1 MISQSNLLSILG
13 ENTDSVAMKQF
24 KSCLSGPLREDDT
37 PLPGERYFYSFDDG
51 LSLLLE
57 DEKVS
62 AIHLY
67 CTENEDGYSSYK
79 GWIGDKLNNNELSPT
94 EIINLMGKPT
104 LKGGGEK
111 GFLGKVAP
119 TWLRYDFNDHVIH
132 FTFSSSLRCI
142 EMITLMA
149 PHTVPEYSENSP

>member
-13 ENTDSVAMKQF
+13 ENIDSTVMKQF
-24 KSCLSGPLREDDT
+24 KSCLSGPLREDET

-67 CTENEDGYSSYK
+67 CTGNEDGYSSYK
-79 GWIGDKLNNNELSPT
+79 GWIGDKLKNKDIDPIEVIS
-94 EIINLMGKPT
+94 LMGKPSNR
-104 LKGGGEK
+104 GGGAK
-111 GFLGKVAP
+111 GFLGKTDP
-119 TWLRYDFNDHVIH
+119 TWLRYDYLNYVIH
-132 FTFSSSLRCI
+132 YTFSSSNTQI
-142 EMITLMA
+142 EMVTLMDPQTA
-149 PHTVPEYSENSP
+149 P